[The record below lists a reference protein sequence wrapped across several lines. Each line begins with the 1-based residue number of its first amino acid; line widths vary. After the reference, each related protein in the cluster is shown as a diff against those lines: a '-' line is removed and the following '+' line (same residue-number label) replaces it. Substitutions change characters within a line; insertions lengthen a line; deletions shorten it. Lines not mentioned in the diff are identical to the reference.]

1 MPRVRVRTI
10 GKFSETYNRE
20 LTMKRLAFAVGV
32 LALAFAAAT
41 PARADFAVVK
51 FELGFCRIWWST
63 DAKPWG
69 SSYTILAKAPDFA
82 SAWEAQADAVKNGK
96 CR

>member
-1 MPRVRVRTI
+1 
-10 GKFSETYNRE
+10 
-20 LTMKRLAFAVGV
+20 MKRLAPVKRLALVTSTLAAGT

-51 FELGFCRIWWST
+51 FDSGYCQIWWDSAAT
-63 DAKPWG
+63 PWG
-69 SSYTILAKAPDFA
+69 AGWSKIALGLPD
-82 SAWEAQADAVKNGK
+82 ADVARAVLYNAIVQNV